1 MKQLQGI
8 GGGVLAGAALAIIT
22 QSPALAQTRVQE
34 VRLVEMNGEVSL
46 LLTTQGGERPEV
58 FVVRRG
64 NDFVVDII
72 NTQLAIP
79 DQNFQQSN
87 PVPGIASVVVT
98 QLDPSSVRVI
108 VSGTNGAPEARIM
121 QGASGGIVIGM
132 GTRAGNNVAQAP
144 ANQPVTPP
152 APPPTTPTQPLQNNN
167 QPVLVPDPAVTIDG
181 RNVPPGGIRPMD
193 QAPPFLPRAV
203 APPVGD
209 IAVSNIN
216 PTTASTIRLDN
227 AQRIPRLVLRDAPVR
242 DVLALLA
249 RTAGLNI
256 AFLDGAGGDQQTGQN
271 AQGPTSGN
279 GPKISLDIENES
291 VEDVFNYVLRLSG
304 LEANRTGN
312 TIFIGSNLPNSA
324 RNVVLRSFRLN
335 QVNAETAAGFLVS
348 MGAERS
354 ITREQQVTATN
365 SVNIPGSTQAL
376 TTTDTRVTTVVETLR
391 IQTTDSTPLLR
402 GLQVIVDERLNSV
415 TLIGLPN
422 LVELASA
429 QLVQL
434 DLRQR
439 QVAVNV
445 KVLDINLT
453 GTEAYNSSFS
463 FGVNNTFFVND
474 GGAAAVNFNG
484 FNPPSRNAV
493 TDGLNARP
501 IIPNPIGDQDAF
513 FDPDQTAVTPLTAP
527 GGGIGLLPIA
537 PVTDRPNQIGISE
550 YEPFE
555 RNLETGAVESLGEAT
570 FQTFPFFQY
579 PRRFLATLQAQITS
593 GNAKILT
600 DPTLVVQEGESAA
613 VALVEEA
620 VKSATATVNTTPS
633 GAVTTQS
640 FTFQDVGLTL
650 AIDVER
656 IDDNGF
662 VTLRVRPTISAPG
675 QQIDA
680 GGGSFALEILR
691 RSIDSGNIRLRDGQ
705 TLILSGII
713 QESERV
719 IASKIPIL
727 GDLPIIGSLFRSTT
741 KNNERAE
748 VVVLVTPQIL
758 DDSDRSPYGYEYNA
772 SPDALRMMQRR

>member
-8 GGGVLAGAALAIIT
+8 GGGVLAGAAIALIS

-64 NDFVVDII
+64 NDFVADII

-98 QLDPSSVRVI
+98 QLDPTSVRVI

-132 GTRAGNNVAQAP
+132 GTRAGNNNVAQAP
-144 ANQPVTPP
+144 ANQPPVAPA
-152 APPPTTPTQPLQNNN
+152 APPPTTPPQPLQNNN
-167 QPVLVPDPAVTIDG
+167 QPVLVPDPAVTIEG
-181 RNVPPGGIRPMD
+181 RNVPPGAIRPMD

-209 IAVSNIN
+209 IAVAGVDTS
-216 PTTASTIRLDN
+216 TSTIRLDSS
-227 AQRIPRLVLRDAPVR
+227 QQIPRLVLRDAPVR

-256 AFLDGAGGDQQTGQN
+256 AFLDGQEGDQQSGQN
-271 AQGPTSGN
+271 TQQGSTSTN

-304 LEANRTGN
+304 LESNRVGN
-312 TIFIGSNLPNSA
+312 TIFVGARLPIGASNVIVRTL
-324 RNVVLRSFRLN
+324 RLN
-335 QVNAETAAGFLVS
+335 QVPVENAAAFLSTQGAETQIRVDRIRIEQIGQGFNARTIEVR
-348 MGAERS
+348 EPS
-354 ITREQQVTATN
+354 ITAL
-365 SVNIPGSTQAL
+365 GAQAG
-376 TTTDTRVTTVVETLR
+376 TG
-391 IQTTDSTPLLR
+391 PLVLR
-402 GLQVIVDERLNSV
+402 GLSVSTDSRLNAI
-415 TLIGLPN
+415 TLVGDPRK
-422 LVELASA
+422 VEIAMTL
-429 QLVQL
+429 LTQL

-445 KVLDINLT
+445 KVIDINLS
-453 GTEAYNSSFS
+453 GAEATNSSFS
-463 FGVNNTFFVND
+463 FGINNTFIVND
-474 GGAAAVNFNG
+474 GGAVAVNFNG
-484 FNPPSRNAV
+484 INPPRRNTV
-493 TDGLNARP
+493 TGGVNARP
-501 IIPNPIGDQDAF
+501 IIENPIGEADAF
-513 FDPDQTAVTPLTAP
+513 FDPDQTSVTPLTAP

-537 PVTDRPNQIGISE
+537 PITDRPDQIGISE

-555 RNLETGAVESLGEAT
+555 RDLETGTVENLGEAT

-579 PRRFLATLQAQITS
+579 PRRFLATLQAQIVS

-600 DPTLVVQEGESAA
+600 DPTLVVQEGETAQ
-613 VALVEEA
+613 VALVEEV
-620 VKSATATVNTTPS
+620 VKSSTTTFTDTVAGQRENR
-633 GAVTTQS
+633 G
-640 FTFQDVGLTL
+640 FTFDNVGLTL
-650 AIDVER
+650 GVNVER

-662 VTLRVRPTISAPG
+662 VTLRVQPTISAPG
-675 QQIDA
+675 DRVDA
-680 GGGSFALEILR
+680 GGDDFARQILR
-691 RSIDSGNIRLRDGQ
+691 RTVDTGRIRLRDGQ
-705 TLILSGII
+705 TLIVSGII
-713 QESERV
+713 QESERATV
-719 IASKIPIL
+719 SKIPLL
-727 GDLPIIGSLFRSTT
+727 GDLPIIGSLFRRTD
-741 KNNERAE
+741 KENERAE
-748 VVVLVTPQIL
+748 VVVLLTPQIL
-758 DDSDRSPYGYEYNA
+758 DDSDRSPYGYEYNP